1 MGYLNTLKLKTIG
14 EYEKEDSNS
23 IRVYDYFKRNF
34 KVFPHEIKAF
44 NEDPMLY
51 IDNLI
56 MEVNHY
62 DINEKLK
69 NFSIEN
75 KMNKFEI
82 LLSREELG
90 LMVFLLE
97 PDKVSLG
104 LFDKIEVFLGQVFG
118 FKFKNKNEDNMDNID
133 TEEGR
138 K

>member
-14 EYEKEDSNS
+14 NYEKEDLNS
-23 IRVYDYFKRNF
+23 IRVYDYFKRKF

-118 FKFKNKNEDNMDNID
+118 FKFKNKNEDNIDNID
-133 TEEGR
+133 TEEGQ